1 MNVFLHYIIMS
12 RRLIFTNKAN
22 GSIENRYIPGSGVG
36 AKSIFTRRAL
46 YKNAQPKKQCT
57 NQNYI
62 NINNLNIDPNS
73 NLTRTLLN
81 PNIDPNLLNLILNS
95 ITKVN

>member
-36 AKSIFTRRAL
+36 ARSIFTRRAL
-46 YKNAQPKKQCT
+46 SRNAQPKKQCT
-57 NQNYI
+57 DQN
-62 NINNLNIDPNS
+62 NINNV
-73 NLTRTLLN
+73 
-81 PNIDPNLLNLILNS
+81 NIDPNLLNLILNS